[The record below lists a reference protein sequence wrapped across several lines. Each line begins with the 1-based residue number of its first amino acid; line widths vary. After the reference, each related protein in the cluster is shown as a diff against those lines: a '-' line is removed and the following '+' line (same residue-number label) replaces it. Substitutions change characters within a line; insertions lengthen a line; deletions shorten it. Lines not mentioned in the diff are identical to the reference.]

1 MEGSSGFLTNIFN
14 TRLWL
19 DLGSVFIYET
29 DCQPLVNRKNLDNII
44 KAVRKLWFN
53 RSALKIIKEK
63 RIMPIKKILVI
74 GAGTMGGGIAQ
85 LCAQQGLDAVIT
97 DISQDLVDQAK
108 SRIESG
114 LARRVANDKIT
125 EEEKEAVLS
134 HILTAS
140 DLSVAGE
147 ADIVIECIV
156 ENLEIKKKLF
166 SELDKLARPEVILA
180 TNTTSLSISAM
191 AAATSRPDK
200 VVQMHFFNPPV
211 IMKLVEIMPGQ
222 KTSQETL
229 DAAEAFAKQ
238 LGKDPVVCKNEAPAG
253 IVSRILGQLLNEAT
267 WLVASGVAAAADVD
281 KAMKLGANHPMGPL
295 QLVDMIGLDIHRAK
309 METLYTTLDDPRYK
323 HPKLLDEMIAAG
335 NLGKK
340 SGKGFYEYGD
350 K

>member
-1 MEGSSGFLTNIFN
+1 MT
-14 TRLWL
+14 
-19 DLGSVFIYET
+19 
-29 DCQPLVNRKNLDNII
+29 
-44 KAVRKLWFN
+44 
-53 RSALKIIKEK
+53 
-63 RIMPIKKILVI
+63 IKKVLVI

-85 LCAQQGLDAVIT
+85 LCAQQGLDAVLT

-108 SRIESG
+108 ARIESG
-114 LARRVANDKIT
+114 LAKRVASDKIT
-125 EEEKEAVLS
+125 EEEKQAVLS
-134 HILTAS
+134 HIFTAS
-140 DLSVAGE
+140 DLSPAGE
-147 ADIVIECIV
+147 ADIVIECVI
-156 ENLEIKKKLF
+156 EDLEIKKKIF

-267 WLVASGVAAAADVD
+267 WLVASGVAEAADVD

-295 QLVDMIGLDIHRAK
+295 QLIDMIGLDIHRAK
-309 METLYTTLDDPRYK
+309 METLHTTLNDPRYK